1 MLSCMGDMNTVGGK
15 ILAGSKSILVG
26 GKPAA
31 GVGSLVAEH
40 APWNPWAVH
49 SPHICSVISSGSLTV
64 KAEFRPVAKVG
75 STTTCGHT
83 IATGSKTVM
92 VV

>member
-1 MLSCMGDMNTVGGK
+1 MGDMNTMGGE
-15 ILAGSKSILVG
+15 ILTGSKSVLVAG
-26 GKPAA
+26 RPVA
-31 GVGSLVAEH
+31 GVGSMVAEH

-75 STTTCGHT
+75 STTNCGHS
-83 IATGSKTVM
+83 IATGNGTVL